1 MQINNEWRS
10 TMKSTSTKLF
20 SAAAILTASLLA
32 PSVMRAQD
40 GATTYKGKCAACH
53 GPDGKGQTSTGKAM
67 NAGDFASPDVQKMS
81 DADLSAIITNGKD
94 KMPSY
99 GKSLKADQIQ
109 SLVAFIR
116 TFKK

>member
-1 MQINNEWRS
+1 
-10 TMKSTSTKLF
+10 MKSTSTKLF

-40 GATTYKGKCAACH
+40 GATTYKAKCAACH
-53 GPDGKGQTSTGKAM
+53 GPDGKGQTSAGKAM
-67 NAGDFASPDVQKMS
+67 SAGDFASPDVQKMS